1 MRLSRGIQFASV
13 AVLAVLLNACA
24 VGNKYSLSD
33 VKADF
38 KGAPSSVKTVV
49 VSTSDQREVV
59 KSGEC
64 APTYIGMQ
72 RGGFGNPFRVN
83 TESGLPLA
91 DDLTY
96 AVSESLTKKGF
107 KAMPVYTKVADDS
120 GRVLELIKGQN
131 GDRSLLFVITKW
143 ESDTYMNIG
152 VDYDIELTVYDRQM
166 AKLASASVKDSK
178 NIAGSFWNPP
188 EAARQEVPLAFKLA
202 LENLLNAPNILQA
215 LQDR

>member
-1 MRLSRGIQFASV
+1 MHLSRGIQLAAI

-24 VGNKYSLSD
+24 VGNKYSFAD

-38 KGAPSSVKTVV
+38 RVAPSSVKSVA
-49 VSTSDQREVV
+49 VSASDQRQVI

-64 APTYIGMQ
+64 APTYVGMQ

-91 DDLTY
+91 DDLTNV
-96 AVSESLTKKGF
+96 VSEALSKKGF

-120 GRVLELIKGQN
+120 SRVLELLKGQS
-131 GDRSLLFVITKW
+131 GDRSLLFVVSKW

-152 VDYDIELTVYDRQM
+152 LDYEIELTVYDKQM
-166 AKLASASVKDSK
+166 AKLASASARENRS
-178 NIAGSFWNPP
+178 ITGSAWNPP
-188 EAARQEVPLAFKLA
+188 EAARREVPLAFKLA
-202 LENLLNAPNILQA
+202 LENLLNAPNIVRA
-215 LQDR
+215 LQD

>member
-13 AVLAVLLNACA
+13 AVIAVLLNACA

-33 VKADF
+33 IKADF
-38 KGAPSSVKTVV
+38 KGAPSNVKTVAL
-49 VSTSDQREVV
+49 SASDQREVV

-64 APTYIGMQ
+64 APTYVGMQ

-91 DDLTY
+91 DDLTN
-96 AVSESLTKKGF
+96 AVSESLSKKGF

-120 GRVLELIKGQN
+120 SRVLELLKGQN
-131 GDRSLLFVITKW
+131 GDRSLLFVISKW

-152 VDYDIELTVYDRQM
+152 LDYEIELTVYDKQM
-166 AKLASASVKDSK
+166 AKLASSSVRENRS
-178 NIAGSFWNPP
+178 ITGSAWNPP
-188 EAARQEVPLAFKLA
+188 EAARREVPLAFKRA
-202 LENLLNAPNILQA
+202 LENLLNAPNILKA
-215 LQDR
+215 LQD